1 MLCATL
7 LTLAFV
13 SSSNVYSE
21 ESYIVDVADKSTSQA
36 MDCAMNTADVKLESG
51 FYWDASDK
59 EFIKYLARYNI
70 KVDLATL
77 DSMNVTQEMIQEDEL
92 P

>member
-1 MLCATL
+1 MICITL

-13 SSSNVYSE
+13 SASNVYSE

-36 MDCAMNTADVKLESG
+36 MDCAMNTADVKLESA
-51 FYWDASDK
+51 FYWDGSNEEMA
-59 EFIKYLARYNI
+59 KYLKRYNI
-70 KVDLATL
+70 VANLDQL
-77 DSMNVTQEMIQEDEL
+77 DSYSVTQEYVSEDML

>member
-1 MLCATL
+1 MICATL

-21 ESYIVDVADKSTSQA
+21 ESYIVDTASNPNSQSV
-36 MDCAMNTADVKLESG
+36 DCAMNTADVKLESG
-51 FYWDASDK
+51 FYWQASDK
-59 EFIKYLARYNI
+59 EFTKYLARYNI

>member
-1 MLCATL
+1 MICVTL

-51 FYWDASDK
+51 FYWESSNEEMA
-59 EFIKYLARYNI
+59 KYLKRYNI
-70 KVDLATL
+70 VANLNQL
-77 DSMNVTQEMIQEDEL
+77 DSYSVTQEMLQEDEL

>member
-1 MLCATL
+1 MICATV

-13 SSSNVYSE
+13 SASNVYSE
-21 ESYIVDVADKSTSQA
+21 ESYIVDTASEAKTQA
-36 MDCAMNTADVKLESG
+36 IDCAMNTADVKLESG
-51 FYWDASDK
+51 FYWDGGDK
-59 EFIKYLARYNI
+59 ELTKYLARYNI

-77 DSMNVTQEMIQEDEL
+77 DSINVTQEMISEDMI

>member
-1 MLCATL
+1 MLCATI

-21 ESYIVDVADKSTSQA
+21 ESYIVDTASEAKTQA

-51 FYWDASDK
+51 FYWNASDK
-59 EFIKYLARYNI
+59 ELTKYLARYNI
-70 KVDLATL
+70 KVDLPTL
-77 DSMNVTQEMIQEDEL
+77 DSINVTQEMLSDGMI

>member
-1 MLCATL
+1 MLCATV

-13 SSSNVYSE
+13 SSSNIYSE
-21 ESYIVDVADKSTSQA
+21 ESYIVDTATEANTQA
-36 MDCAMNTADVKLESG
+36 IDCAMNTADVKLESG
-51 FYWDASDK
+51 FYWNASDK
-59 EFIKYLARYNI
+59 EFTKYLARYNI

-77 DSMNVTQEMIQEDEL
+77 DSMNVRQEMLSEEMI